1 MKSKTLWAALLCL
14 GTGVAV
20 TAQAAGSE
28 PAVPLVVK
36 PAGVQAT
43 LRGCVVDSKTGEALV
58 GATLQLEP
66 GARTTFSADDGTF
79 SFAQLGQRI
88 YKLTAHYLGYRK
100 ATVSVN
106 PARLDTVLVIRLDEI
121 ETSLGTA
128 TVTAQARRQTEQ
140 RIVTVQRQ
148 SLVVQNGVSAQQ
160 IARTQDKDA
169 SEVIR
174 RVPGISIIDEKFVMV
189 RGLSQRYNNVWMNG
203 AAVPSTEA
211 DTRAFSFDIIPS
223 SQLSDMQV
231 IKSPSPQYPAD
242 FTGGFIMIETK
253 DVPRQNEAH
262 ITLGTGV
269 NDQTQFRNFRST
281 RGSGLDWLGF
291 DNFRAL
297 QGGLHAP
304 LQSTPQGKGVSIMG
318 NSLDNDWLVRNGKP
332 RPDLSMQADV
342 TRCRDFASGAVL
354 GVLAAVNYSNAFQTY
369 APMENSLFGAYDRTN
384 DQSVYLRRATDRQ
397 YTYKVRLG
405 GMASVTYLPAKGVG
419 SYEWKHLFNR
429 LASQRYTDREGF
441 NAQSNKMRE
450 AEYYYS
456 GRTTYQTQLTGKY
469 VWDASR
475 MDWSAGYAYANRDL
489 PDRRRYTLDNQLDPK
504 QVGLTTG
511 NEITREFTRLDEHIA
526 SAGVNYRRDFRQGR
540 VRPQLLAGAYGEYR
554 TRTYNTRSFIYQWDP
569 ADNALPTGFRYMDLP
584 TQLLQPQYYGDEGL
598 YLIDDTKLRNDYRGH
613 YWLGAA
619 YASVNVPIGPFNV
632 FAGLRYEHSRLQLVR
647 NTRDYEY
654 HWEKHNYDGDDLFP
668 SVNMTYRF
676 LSRHQ
681 LRASYGSSINRPEFR
696 EVSPSVFYDF
706 DLASS
711 VQGNANLK
719 SCHIQNVDLRYEFYP
734 SDGEQ
739 ITLAAFF
746 KHFDSPIEWVYT
758 VSGGTDLIYSYEN
771 ARRATS
777 FGVEL
782 DIRKRLDFIGLKDFT
797 LVANASLIKS
807 RVKFDGSPLRKN
819 RPMQGQSPY
828 LVNVALFYQHK
839 AWNASMQYNV
849 IGKRLIGVGRNL
861 GSTGD
866 QTVSIPDAYEM
877 PRHVLDISASHTL
890 GRFTIKAGVKDV
902 LAQRVNFKQFNNVVT
917 ADGQHKEVQEVTR
930 SYRPGRNI
938 SLSLTYRL

>member
-66 GARTTFSADDGTF
+66 GARTTYSADDGTF

-281 RGSGLDWLGF
+281 RGSGSTGWASTTSAPC
-291 DNFRAL
+291 RA
-297 QGGLHAP
+297 AC
-304 LQSTPQGKGVSIMG
+304 TP
-318 NSLDNDWLVRNGKP
+318 P
-332 RPDLSMQADV
+332 
-342 TRCRDFASGAVL
+342 CRA
-354 GVLAAVNYSNAFQTY
+354 
-369 APMENSLFGAYDRTN
+369 R
-384 DQSVYLRRATDRQ
+384 RRA
-397 YTYKVRLG
+397 
-405 GMASVTYLPAKGVG
+405 
-419 SYEWKHLFNR
+419 
-429 LASQRYTDREGF
+429 RE
-441 NAQSNKMRE
+441 
-450 AEYYYS
+450 
-456 GRTTYQTQLTGKY
+456 
-469 VWDASR
+469 
-475 MDWSAGYAYANRDL
+475 
-489 PDRRRYTLDNQLDPK
+489 
-504 QVGLTTG
+504 
-511 NEITREFTRLDEHIA
+511 
-526 SAGVNYRRDFRQGR
+526 
-540 VRPQLLAGAYGEYR
+540 
-554 TRTYNTRSFIYQWDP
+554 
-569 ADNALPTGFRYMDLP
+569 
-584 TQLLQPQYYGDEGL
+584 
-598 YLIDDTKLRNDYRGH
+598 
-613 YWLGAA
+613 
-619 YASVNVPIGPFNV
+619 
-632 FAGLRYEHSRLQLVR
+632 
-647 NTRDYEY
+647 
-654 HWEKHNYDGDDLFP
+654 
-668 SVNMTYRF
+668 
-676 LSRHQ
+676 
-681 LRASYGSSINRPEFR
+681 
-696 EVSPSVFYDF
+696 
-706 DLASS
+706 
-711 VQGNANLK
+711 
-719 SCHIQNVDLRYEFYP
+719 
-734 SDGEQ
+734 
-739 ITLAAFF
+739 
-746 KHFDSPIEWVYT
+746 
-758 VSGGTDLIYSYEN
+758 
-771 ARRATS
+771 
-777 FGVEL
+777 
-782 DIRKRLDFIGLKDFT
+782 
-797 LVANASLIKS
+797 
-807 RVKFDGSPLRKN
+807 
-819 RPMQGQSPY
+819 
-828 LVNVALFYQHK
+828 
-839 AWNASMQYNV
+839 
-849 IGKRLIGVGRNL
+849 
-861 GSTGD
+861 
-866 QTVSIPDAYEM
+866 
-877 PRHVLDISASHTL
+877 
-890 GRFTIKAGVKDV
+890 
-902 LAQRVNFKQFNNVVT
+902 
-917 ADGQHKEVQEVTR
+917 
-930 SYRPGRNI
+930 
-938 SLSLTYRL
+938 